1 MIWGL
6 IFDFL
11 TSFNFFAEIAH
22 AIHANQSMSTKE
34 SSKFFSFALDLELF
48 AENKKDM
55 VSTNSKKPGFLR
67 FYQ

>member
-11 TSFNFFAEIAH
+11 TNFNFFAEIVH

-34 SSKFFSFALDLELF
+34 SSEFFSFALDLKLF
-48 AENKKDM
+48 AENKKDL

>member
-11 TSFNFFAEIAH
+11 TNFDFFAEIVR

-34 SSKFFSFALDLELF
+34 SSEFFSFALDLKLF
-48 AENKKDM
+48 AENKKDL
-55 VSTNSKKPGFLR
+55 VSTNSKKPGFLC